1 MANPKEASTNLEYV
15 SPSLHGEHERS
26 KINRHEFGVHRS
38 RPQHIAPP
46 RRDPHHILLKLS
58 KEINE
63 TRLNEATSVRRADV
77 PAIEVEGSAPVSGR
91 CPGGASRSRT
101 TGRFGRGGARPG
113 GRLDPSLK
121 GQAVG
126 RRHGPGLA
134 TGACHNGATRR
145 PPRRLSRRAGRPGWA
160 PACPPRPPPRP
171 RTGGRRRVPLGT
183 SFLACE

>member
-1 MANPKEASTNLEYV
+1 MEMANPKEASTNLEYV

-91 CPGGASRSRT
+91 CPGGAR
-101 TGRFGRGGARPG
+101 AE
-113 GRLDPSLK
+113 LHE
-121 GQAVG
+121 AE
-126 RRHGPGLA
+126 
-134 TGACHNGATRR
+134 
-145 PPRRLSRRAGRPGWA
+145 RRAGLAAEELVLEGGWIH
-160 PACPPRPPPRP
+160 P
-171 RTGGRRRVPLGT
+171 
-183 SFLACE
+183 